1 MKSTPMLE
9 YAKAT
14 ASQHCCSFSISHI
27 LSNLSRAIFW
37 SDLDWVINKDVHKV
51 KVDPKHADDI
61 TFIRSHISEIDMIIR
76 IIPDMLKE
84 GDLIENA
91 SKREQYSVPSEDGNW
106 KKCKCLGS
114 LLDTEEDISRRKGLT
129 EDGMRNLEKIFESN
143 RLSQKTKV
151 RVFNAYISSIFL
163 YNSELCALTPSI
175 INKVNSFHRRLL
187 RKALNIKW
195 PRIETNENLYNRT
208 KVEKWSKI
216 IKQRRL
222 SWLGHL
228 LRLDEKT
235 PARIA
240 LKESCRKVKRNIGK
254 SKTTWIQVVKNDV
267 KNSTLEINLN
277 DDETFFKELEA
288 VCKDRIRWKHEIRHM
303 L

>member
-1 MKSTPMLE
+1 MCTVNRERLMQYLETILEPHEMHAMFILINDVTLKVRIGKETGNEINTNVGVCKGDCLSALLFIFYLAHIIKPFPGHATKEDHYKSL
-9 YAKAT
+9 
-14 ASQHCCSFSISHI
+14 
-27 LSNLSRAIFW
+27 LFW
-37 SDLDWVINKDVHKV
+37 SDLDWIINTDVHKV
-51 KVDPKHADDI
+51 KVDPKYADDI
-61 TFIRSHISEIDMIIR
+61 TFIRSHISEINMIKR

-129 EDGMRNLEKIFESN
+129 EDGIRNLEKIFKSN

-163 YNSELCALTPSI
+163 YNSELWAITPSI
-175 INKVNSFHRRLL
+175 IDKVESFHRRLL
-187 RKALNIKW
+187 RKELNIKW
-195 PRIETNENLYNRT
+195 ARIETNENLYNRT

-235 PARIA
+235 PERIVQ
-240 LKESCRKVKRNIGK
+240 KGEN
-254 SKTTWIQVVKNDV
+254 
-267 KNSTLEINLN
+267 
-277 DDETFFKELEA
+277 
-288 VCKDRIRWKHEIRHM
+288 KHW
-303 L
+303 